1 MKKFSTLVAFTLTLS
16 LFLVSCKEAVEK
28 KQNTTNTEEIK
39 EPKKSA
45 PVVVLNA
52 NLATE
57 SDLVA
62 LGFSAEV
69 VNKLLAARPFLSMSD
84 FTAIIEEE
92 NTAALFKKIF
102 VPLNL
107 NTTEEKAFKIIP
119 GVIQALRTLQSYGY
133 LLIIITNQSGIGRG
147 YYSEENF
154 NHLMTWVKDE
164 FRLQNGDIDAI
175 YFCPH
180 HSIYGKGKYMV
191 NCECRKPKPGMLIKA
206 IKDLNIDPQ
215 KYQLWLPY
223 RLFLYDFFH
232 KHYKSK
238 LFQI

>member
-1 MKKFSTLVAFTLTLS
+1 MKKFSTLFIITLSVS

-119 GVIQALRTLQSYGY
+119 GVGDKMAHEFEEYRPYTSILQFKREIGKYVDQKEVARYLDYVFVPVELNTSSEDDIKALP
-133 LLIIITNQSGIGRG
+133 GIGKK
-147 YYSEENF
+147 
-154 NHLMTWVKDE
+154 MTHE
-164 FRLQNGDIDAI
+164 FLEYRPYKNLAQFRKEI
-175 YFCPH
+175 
-180 HSIYGKGKYMV
+180 GKYV
-191 NCECRKPKPGMLIKA
+191 DDKELSRLERFVYL
-206 IKDLNIDPQ
+206 KD
-215 KYQLWLPY
+215 
-223 RLFLYDFFH
+223 
-232 KHYKSK
+232 
-238 LFQI
+238 

>member
-1 MKKFSTLVAFTLTLS
+1 MKKFSTLVAITLTLS

-39 EPKKSA
+39 EQKKPA

-84 FTAIIEEE
+84 FTAIIEGE
-92 NTAALFKKIF
+92 NTEELFKKIF

-107 NTTEEKAFKIIP
+107 NTTEEKVFKIIP
-119 GVIQALRTLQSYGY
+119 GVGDKMAHEFEEYRPYTSILQFKREIGKYVDQQEVARYLDYVFVPVELNTSTEDDIKALP
-133 LLIIITNQSGIGRG
+133 GIGKK
-147 YYSEENF
+147 
-154 NHLMTWVKDE
+154 MTHE
-164 FRLQNGDIDAI
+164 FLEYRPYKNLAQFRKEI
-175 YFCPH
+175 
-180 HSIYGKGKYMV
+180 GKYV
-191 NCECRKPKPGMLIKA
+191 DEKELNRLERFVYIK
-206 IKDLNIDPQ
+206 
-215 KYQLWLPY
+215 
-223 RLFLYDFFH
+223 
-232 KHYKSK
+232 
-238 LFQI
+238 